1 MSEVAQPA
9 SAGHP
14 AFASA
19 NAVRAA
25 LARNSYIAD
34 EGLCRALFLAVRM
47 GRPILL
53 EGAAGVGK
61 TQIAKTLAE
70 VLGVSLVRL
79 QCYEG
84 IDAAQALYE
93 WNYPRQLLAL
103 RAAAGETGTVA
114 ALADVYSEEFLLE
127 RPLLT
132 ALRSQPSPILL
143 IDELDRADEE
153 FEAFLLEALSEFA
166 ISIPEFGEV
175 RAASP
180 PIVVITSN
188 RTRELHDALKRR
200 CYYHWIDFPTVE
212 REAEIIELRVPGAGA
227 RLARSVAET
236 IARIRGMEVGKLPG
250 AAEAIDWAQALHLLG
265 ADTAE
270 GEAALG
276 SLGAVVKSPDD
287 LPRVAAWLQQ

>member
-1 MSEVAQPA
+1 
-9 SAGHP
+9 
-14 AFASA
+14 
-19 NAVRAA
+19 
-25 LARNSYIAD
+25 
-34 EGLCRALFLAVRM
+34 M

-61 TQIAKTLAE
+61 TQVAKTLAE
-70 VLGVSLVRL
+70 ILGVSLVRL

-103 RAAAGETGTVA
+103 RAPGADGTNAAAGGTRSH

-132 ALRSQPSPILL
+132 ALRRQPPPVLL

-166 ISIPEFGEV
+166 VSIPEFGEV
-175 RAASP
+175 RAASLP
-180 PIVVITSN
+180 TVVITSN

-200 CYYHWIDFPTVE
+200 CYYHWIDYPQVE
-212 REAEIIELRVPGAGA
+212 REAQIIELRVPGVGH

-236 IARIRGMEVGKLPG
+236 VAGIRGLDLGKLPG
-250 AAEAIDWAQALHLLG
+250 AAEAIDWAHALSLLG
-265 ADTAE
+265 AE
-270 GEAALG
+270 GADGEEALG

-287 LPRVAAWLQQ
+287 LPRVAAWLRQ